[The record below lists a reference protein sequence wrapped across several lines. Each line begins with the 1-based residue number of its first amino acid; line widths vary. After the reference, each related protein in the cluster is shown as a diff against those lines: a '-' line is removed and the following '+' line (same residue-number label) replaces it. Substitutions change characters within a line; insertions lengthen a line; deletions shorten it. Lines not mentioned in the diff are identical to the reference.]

1 MSPPFYSLQL
11 FWQFIKSKL
20 PCNFAKICS
29 DLGVVT
35 DFLFAL
41 HFTRLKQRQIYA
53 VCMFLFTGKKLMNR
67 KQILNGWNTFLTAKL
82 KLKRKTLVTFSV
94 VTFRTESGVTIT
106 VGYQLWNCLQGFS

>member
-1 MSPPFYSLQL
+1 
-11 FWQFIKSKL
+11 
-20 PCNFAKICS
+20 
-29 DLGVVT
+29 
-35 DFLFAL
+35 
-41 HFTRLKQRQIYA
+41 
-53 VCMFLFTGKKLMNR
+53 MNK